1 MQFSLL
7 ALNLAR
13 CKQINRSINAH
24 FVLTP
29 IRYQQLHIYKCVC
42 VSVCSLWHTWLA
54 ECAHSG
60 GARDFRCMLPQDT
73 ERYEYSMRSQKNC
86 CTWAKQRTQK
96 RRTSNTAAKVHTTF
110 NNNNQQQQ
118 QQQLQFNYV
127 LCFVRC
133 FVVDLWMSV
142 SFAQCGPNIDSLG
155 ALLADNQM
163 CIFLQLCVTVRVR
176 STWIESVP
184 LSVHVCRLCVY
195 RCVFVVSTVV
205 IIISIGMCE
214 LELVPTATS

>member
-1 MQFSLL
+1 M
-7 ALNLAR
+7 
-13 CKQINRSINAH
+13 
-24 FVLTP
+24 
-29 IRYQQLHIYKCVC
+29 CVC
-42 VSVCSLWHTWLA
+42 LSVCSLWHTWLA

-133 FVVDLWMSV
+133 FVVDLCMSV
-142 SFAQCGPNIDSLG
+142 SLCTVWSKHWFTRRTYGRQSDVHFSTTLRHCACAQHVNWECAALCACVSLVCASVCVCGFNCCDYYIYR
-155 ALLADNQM
+155 N
-163 CIFLQLCVTVRVR
+163 VR
-176 STWIESVP
+176 T
-184 LSVHVCRLCVY
+184 
-195 RCVFVVSTVV
+195 
-205 IIISIGMCE
+205 G
-214 LELVPTATS
+214 TSSYSNKLND